1 MAMRLLDLRDR
12 LRAHI
17 RARIDRRELTG
28 LSLSRQA
35 GLQQAHLSNFL
46 NARRGLSLESM
57 DRLLDALQIGV
68 LDLVNEAEIERRV
81 PRPPAGAG
89 LESVAIVSVEHAA
102 RLARFRPEQVGGTVT
117 FRKAFLRRLRAH
129 DVCNRGDWLR
139 FVSVKLDRNM
149 VRGMFPRG
157 PTGATL
163 LVDRHYTSLDP
174 YRQHHPNLYAVRLHS
189 RCAVGYVS
197 LAGDHLVLRPRN
209 PELPVEL
216 ARINRTR
223 SYSDYMVG
231 RVCHV
236 ALEV

>member
-1 MAMRLLDLRDR
+1 MRLLDLQDR

-17 RARIDRRELTG
+17 RARIERREWTG
-28 LSLSRQA
+28 VSLSRQA
-35 GLQQAHLSNFL
+35 GLQQGHLSNFL
-46 NARRGLSLESM
+46 NERRGLSLESM
-57 DRLLDALQIGV
+57 DRLLEALQIGV
-68 LDLVNEAEIERRV
+68 LDLADADEIERRM

-102 RLARFRPEQVGGTVT
+102 RLPRFTPQQVGGTVS
-117 FRKAFLRRLRAH
+117 FRKAFLRRLRPH
-129 DVCNRGDWLR
+129 DVCHRADWLR
-139 FVSVKLDRNM
+139 FVSVKLDRDM
-149 VRGMFPRG
+149 VRAMFARSA
-157 PTGATL
+157 TGATL

-174 YRQHHPNLYAVRLHS
+174 YRRQQPNLYAVRLRS
-189 RCAVGYVS
+189 RCVVGYVS
-197 LAGDHLVLRPRN
+197 QVGDHLLLRPRN

-223 SYSDYMVG
+223 SYSDYVVG